1 MKIFK
6 HILMIILSIISI
18 PCAILMTTGCIWYTL
33 PMIQTTKLG
42 LLITNNIPNTGIF
55 WVTIGCAIGYFVIIV
70 LEKIFNSGSAK
81 WKNLFVHLNTW
92 LISILA
98 ISLSVY
104 TFATCTELVSES
116 IKITATRKIGIAV
129 SLLALLL
136 YIMFAGKLS
145 KIVNRRIQAYED
157 SKEMNIVGRSSVI
170 FTNIL
175 KLIEILFPEIIV
187 LTMISFCVSFN
198 ISSYFI
204 VIICAC
210 VIPMIGNIEADLN
223 TRAEIKRKKEIESDL
238 LAEKIANNMR

>member
-1 MKIFK
+1 M
-6 HILMIILSIISI
+6 
-18 PCAILMTTGCIWYTL
+18 
-33 PMIQTTKLG
+33 
-42 LLITNNIPNTGIF
+42 
-55 WVTIGCAIGYFVIIV
+55 
-70 LEKIFNSGSAK
+70 
-81 WKNLFVHLNTW
+81 HLNTW
-92 LISILA
+92 LISIIA
-98 ISLSVY
+98 IGLSVY

-210 VIPMIGNIEADLN
+210 IIPMIGNIEADLN